1 MSEEVELVQSLE
13 KLKDN
18 NYELDGLTSME
29 YEMVLKN
36 APAIINAVSNMGA
49 VGSKSQENVY
59 NTIDKVIEI
68 FSEQL
73 KDKNLSDEARDKL
86 NDRIERMVEKS
97 FQKDSEFKR
106 WMGASIA
113 AGVGSVAL
121 LAKNPEVRKTLVN
134 LLTKNK

>member
-18 NYELDGLTSME
+18 NYALDGLTSME

-73 KDKNLSDEARDKL
+73 KNPNLSDEARDKL

>member
-29 YEMVLKN
+29 YEIVLKN
-36 APAIINAVSNMGA
+36 APTIINAVSNMGE
-49 VGSKSQENVY
+49 VGSKSQESVY

-73 KDKNLSDEARDKL
+73 KDPNLSDEARDKL

-113 AGVGSVAL
+113 AGVGSMAL